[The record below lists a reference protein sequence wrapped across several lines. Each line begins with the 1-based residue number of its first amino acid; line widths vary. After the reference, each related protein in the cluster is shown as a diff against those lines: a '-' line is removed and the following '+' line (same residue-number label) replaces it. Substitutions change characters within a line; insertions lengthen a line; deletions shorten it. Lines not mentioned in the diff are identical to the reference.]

1 MKRPLPTIYDPNEGM
16 QHIAAP
22 PYADQVT
29 LCGETD
35 WIGRE
40 QGKEDRPGP
49 VDCNLCKW
57 IFDFCNSGTW
67 PKSRAEKEPNK

>member
-1 MKRPLPTIYDPNEGM
+1 MKHPLPTIYDPNEDIK
-16 QHIAAP
+16 HIAAP

-35 WIGRE
+35 WIGKKK
-40 QGKEDRPGP
+40 GITKAGP
-49 VDCNLCKW
+49 ITCNLCKW

-67 PKSRAEKEPNK
+67 PTPRAK